1 MQSEIREQTN
11 RPPSLTRRLMKA
23 LLRELHRGPVEVCF
37 KEEWEGERKGFF
49 PQNKLKRG
57 QGHVNVYAVDRVL
70 FLLYMLKRAWAVLRV
85 HGV

>member
-49 PQNKLKRG
+49 SSQKK
-57 QGHVNVYAVDRVL
+57 
-70 FLLYMLKRAWAVLRV
+70 K
-85 HGV
+85 

>member
-49 PQNKLKRG
+49 FFSKGKIKGG
-57 QGHVNVYAVDRVL
+57 QGHGNVDVVDRVL
-70 FLLYMLKRAWAVLRV
+70 FLFYMLKRAWAVIHV
-85 HGV
+85 

>member
-23 LLRELHRGPVEVCF
+23 LLHELHRGPVEVCF

-49 PQNKLKRG
+49 SSQKEK
-57 QGHVNVYAVDRVL
+57 
-70 FLLYMLKRAWAVLRV
+70 
-85 HGV
+85 